1 MKLLLKLLLVILLIT
16 NLQPAKSQVVVLPV
30 NKINLEK
37 TVNTL
42 IEYDKSLV
50 TDEHYQLLFDSV
62 WDYLQD
68 YKNKYGYDE
77 TYLIRSPFLISEYS
91 KKEVKAAIEMFEKN
105 IIESEKINC
114 NKAYSINNQNLGSI
128 YFDNQFIN
136 KAVDYYLKSTNIFKE
151 EEDWPGYAY
160 GLIDIGN
167 IYYYQELND
176 IAYSY
181 FTKAENVFSKKVND
195 NGHRYT
201 GLAIIENNYGLIH
214 QQLDEMNDAIKHFR
228 KGLKYRKLSNN
239 KNTISGSY
247 IYLAYAYMN
256 IDVTDSAS
264 YYLTKSITTD
274 SINNDYQHLITS
286 YILTGKYEF
295 LKNKNSTK
303 AMVYFNK
310 SIDLAKKSNYFS
322 GIAGTYYSMATI
334 SISNSDTT
342 AAIKYYSLSDS
353 ISESMNNMHFAIKA
367 KHKLADLYKQT
378 KKYKKQSFYLE
389 SIVSHEF
396 SKFKNDAYE
405 SEIKFQME
413 ERENEENL
421 RKKEGKINAIIIWG
435 ESVIVILLLA
445 IVFLSIYARKKL
457 SKKSKELEET
467 LASQDLIYSIIS
479 HDLRGPLGNF
489 EPMISM
495 ILEDDVDDD
504 TRDRLMELLKQ
515 SAGETYTLLENLL
528 QWANHQRGVIIVD
541 PIKLNVKQALDI
553 DIKIFCKMA
562 MQKNIEIKNNS
573 SSNYWVLADEHMF
586 HAIFRNLIN
595 NAIKFTNSNGNIEL
609 STEVTDR
616 ELIISVKD
624 NGVGINPDKQSTI
637 FGELKVIP
645 SQGTNQ
651 ENGFGIGLQI
661 VASFVKDNKGR
672 IWLESEEGSG
682 STFYI
687 ALPLTEAL

>member
-1 MKLLLKLLLVILLIT
+1 MKLLFKLFLIIILINILR
-16 NLQPAKSQVVVLPV
+16 PVKSQIVVLPI
-30 NKINLEK
+30 NKVNLEN
-37 TVNTL
+37 TVNAL
-42 IEYDKSLV
+42 IDYDKSLV

-62 WDYLQD
+62 WNYLQD
-68 YKNKYGYDE
+68 YKSKFGYDE
-77 TYLIRSPFLISEYS
+77 TYLISSPFLIKEFS
-91 KKEVKAAIEMFEKN
+91 KKEVKLAIEMFEKN
-105 IIESEKINC
+105 IIQSEKINC

-128 YFDNQFIN
+128 YFENQFIN
-136 KAVDYYLKSTNIFKE
+136 KAVEYYLKSTNIFKE
-151 EEDWPGYAY
+151 EKDWPGYAY

-181 FTKAENVFSKKVND
+181 FTKAENVFRNKVKD
-195 NGHRYT
+195 NAHRNT

-214 QQLDEMNDAIKHFR
+214 QQLDEIDNAIKHFR
-228 KGLKYRKLSNN
+228 KGLHHRKLSNN
-239 KNTISGSY
+239 NNTISGSY
-247 IYLAYAYMN
+247 IYLAYSYMQ
-256 IDVTDSAS
+256 IDNTDSAS
-264 YYLTKSITTD
+264 YYLKKSITTD
-274 SINNDYQHLITS
+274 SINNDYPHLITS

-322 GIAGTYYSMATI
+322 GIAGAYYSMAII
-334 SISNSDTT
+334 SISTNDTT

-367 KHKLADLYKQT
+367 KQKLANLYKLT
-378 KKYKKQSFYLE
+378 NNYKKQSFYLE

-396 SKFKNDAYE
+396 NKFRKDAFV
-405 SEIKFQME
+405 SEIKFQVE
-413 ERENEENL
+413 ERENEEDL

-467 LASQDLIYSIIS
+467 LESQDLIYSIIS
-479 HDLRGPLGNF
+479 HDLRGPIGNF

-495 ILEDDVDDD
+495 ILEDNVDDD

-515 SAGETYTLLENLL
+515 SAGETHTLLENLL
-528 QWANHQRGVIIVD
+528 QWANHQRGVIVVN
-541 PIKLNVKQALDI
+541 PIKLNVKHALDI
-553 DIKIFCKMA
+553 DIKIFSKMA
-562 MQKNIEIKNNS
+562 LHKNIEIKNNS
-573 SSNYWVLADEHMF
+573 SSNDWVLADEHMF

-595 NAIKFTNSNGNIEL
+595 NAIKFTHSSGDIEL
-609 STEVTDR
+609 STKAIDK

-624 NGVGINPDKQSTI
+624 NGVGINSDKQASI

-651 ENGFGIGLQI
+651 EDGFGIGLQI
-661 VASFVKDNKGR
+661 VTSFVKDNKGR
-672 IWLESEEGSG
+672 IWLESKEGVG

-687 ALPLTEAL
+687 ALPLIEA